1 MAYAYLAA
9 FAGAICY
16 GVGSVLQSASARR
29 VRGADHLNP
38 KGLLDV
44 TTRLPYLAGL
54 GLDLVGWVL
63 VLVALQQLPLF
74 AVQAIS
80 ASSIGITVLLASVVL
95 KAKPNRPQLASIA
108 LMAAGLVALALAA
121 APDDPEPVDRGFV
134 VAVWIAIGFVAAA
147 GAVAPRLAKGDKGAS
162 VLGIV
167 SGLGYGGT
175 AVCARA
181 LEADGGIGDVLRDP
195 LTWAIIPY
203 GILGIAFYAAALER
217 GSVAVATA
225 SQYASETVVPSII
238 GLAFLGD
245 HAREG
250 LGWLAASGF
259 VITVAAAVAL
269 TFVSPPEQAGG

>member
-1 MAYAYLAA
+1 M
-9 FAGAICY
+9 
-16 GVGSVLQSASARR
+16 
-29 VRGADHLNP
+29 
-38 KGLLDV
+38 
-44 TTRLPYLAGL
+44 
-54 GLDLVGWVL
+54 
-63 VLVALQQLPLF
+63 
-74 AVQAIS
+74 
-80 ASSIGITVLLASVVL
+80 
-95 KAKPNRPQLASIA
+95 
-108 LMAAGLVALALAA
+108 
-121 APDDPEPVDRGFV
+121 ERGFV
-134 VAVWIAIGFVAAA
+134 VAVWIAIAFVAAA
-147 GAVAPRLAKGDKGAS
+147 GAVAPRLAKGDKAAS

-181 LEADGGIGDVLRDP
+181 LEADGGMGDVLRDP

-225 SQYASETVVPSII
+225 SQYASETLVPSII
-238 GLAFLGD
+238 GLVFLGD

-259 VITVAAAVAL
+259 VITLAAAVAL

>member
-1 MAYAYLAA
+1 M
-9 FAGAICY
+9 
-16 GVGSVLQSASARR
+16 
-29 VRGADHLNP
+29 
-38 KGLLDV
+38 
-44 TTRLPYLAGL
+44 PYLAGL

-95 KAKPNRPQLASIA
+95 KTKPNRPQLASIA

-121 APDDPEPVDRGFV
+121 APDDPEPVERGFV
-134 VAVWIAIGFVAAA
+134 VAVWIAIAFVAAA
-147 GAVAPRLAKGDKGAS
+147 GAVAPRLAKGDKAAS

-225 SQYASETVVPSII
+225 SQYASETLVPSII
-238 GLAFLGD
+238 GLVFLGD

-259 VITVAAAVAL
+259 VITLAAAVAL